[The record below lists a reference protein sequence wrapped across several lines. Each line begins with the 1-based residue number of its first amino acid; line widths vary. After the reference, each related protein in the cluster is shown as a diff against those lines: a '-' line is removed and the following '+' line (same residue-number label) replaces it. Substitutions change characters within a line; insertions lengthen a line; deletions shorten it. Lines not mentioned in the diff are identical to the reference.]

1 MDHQGAAMDEVRQRL
16 RALGDDFTAAQIAA
30 TRELFVPVALSPA
43 QVNAVVKRDLS
54 YGPDPRHRLDAF
66 APAETGVGRPVVVYV
81 HGGGFVQGDK
91 GGEDAPFYN
100 NVGAWAV
107 RNGFIGVTLT
117 YRLAP
122 AHPWPAG
129 AADVD
134 LAMRWLSTHIA
145 SHGGDASRIVL
156 MGHSAG
162 AAHVAG
168 YFARHGCTPDSKAD
182 AAAAVLVSGIYAP
195 DLYADD
201 HDYRAYFGNDPSQ
214 DAQRSTVPALAGLRT
229 RSLFII
235 SEFDPA
241 PFHQHLAAVFAARVA
256 SQHRCPEVVFQRD
269 HNHVSVVMQLGSE
282 LDTLGAALAEFI
294 RQR

>member
-1 MDHQGAAMDEVRQRL
+1 MDEVWKRL

-30 TRELFVPVALSPA
+30 TRESFVPLVLRPE
-43 QVNAVVKRDLS
+43 QVNAVVSRDLA
-54 YGPDPRHRLDAF
+54 YGPDLRHRLDVF
-66 APAETGVGRPVVVYV
+66 APSVAGAGRPVVVYV

-91 GGEDAPFYN
+91 GGEGAPFYN

-107 RNGFIGVTLT
+107 RNGFIGVTLL

-134 LAMRWLSTHIA
+134 LAMRWLQTHIA

-168 YFARHGCTPDSKAD
+168 YFARHGSAPGSTAE

-195 DLYADD
+195 ELYADD
-201 HDYRAYFGNDPSQ
+201 HDYRAYFGSDRRQ
-214 DAQRSTVPALAGLRT
+214 HAQRSTVAALAELRT
-229 RSLFII
+229 PSLFTI

-241 PFHQHLAAVFAARVA
+241 AFHRNLAAVFTARVQ
-256 SQHRCPEVVFQRD
+256 SQHRCPEIVFQRN